1 MRDGPALMLHS
12 ARGEALALALRS
24 SSCALP
30 GDAGEG
36 KLKASAFSA
45 MAAARRSLLNWCGR
59 APTLAPPTLFR
70 PAAEPPWDTP
80 HCRGEP
86 PPWFWRGGTASQQQG
101 MMAAASPVCELYK
114 VIVQCAQPEFAAP
127 EAPHCEMGTKG
138 SPPLSVV
145 TGANSGVGEWLYKTY
160 S

>member
-1 MRDGPALMLHS
+1 MLHS

-45 MAAARRSLLNWCGR
+45 MAAARRSERQGEFVELVWACTYPGAPYAIQTGSGAALGHHTLPRRATAVVLEGWHSITAGR
-59 APTLAPPTLFR
+59 HEGRL
-70 PAAEPPWDTP
+70 
-80 HCRGEP
+80 
-86 PPWFWRGGTASQQQG
+86 S
-101 MMAAASPVCELYK
+101 SPVCELYK